1 MDESVGFSNVDWLF
15 SVGKLNPE
23 VSVIAG
29 SSVPYGS
36 LYIGKFSKQA
46 YIISSN
52 FSALTRLRKYAVDE
66 RINNLVFIQASSGAL
81 PFRQESIEYLAIAD
95 ALNTAV
101 DCKIIIR
108 QAASILNMQGV
119 VSLPLQG
126 NIAKL
131 TKGIKADFKADNLNF
146 SEFFWS
152 IPSFK
157 RATWSGRMDDRNSYK
172 LFIELVD
179 VYNASDFLP
188 LWVKRRVFSG
198 FGKKALML
206 LVPAFYFL
214 RKFFLRDCVVFAAK
228 SQEGFISSLPFVTL
242 NSFVRK
248 SKETKEGRVIFFVN
262 KPEGKKAYHFSRF
275 PEFSLLLRNDLNRN
289 AYSKYLV
296 SLQSTQSGTEYLVSD
311 LIKGGRLDI
320 YSPRIYRKCIEWLF
334 LFQDKTFSGYWSR
347 QEWKIFIFSKTKS
360 DPE

>member
-146 SEFFWS
+146 SGQSPVLRGLRGQGGWMTG
-152 IPSFK
+152 IPTSF
-157 RATWSGRMDDRNSYK
+157 
-172 LFIELVD
+172 
-179 VYNASDFLP
+179 
-188 LWVKRRVFSG
+188 
-198 FGKKALML
+198 L
-206 LVPAFYFL
+206 L
-214 RKFFLRDCVVFAAK
+214 
-228 SQEGFISSLPFVTL
+228 SS
-242 NSFVRK
+242 
-248 SKETKEGRVIFFVN
+248 
-262 KPEGKKAYHFSRF
+262 
-275 PEFSLLLRNDLNRN
+275 
-289 AYSKYLV
+289 
-296 SLQSTQSGTEYLVSD
+296 
-311 LIKGGRLDI
+311 
-320 YSPRIYRKCIEWLF
+320 
-334 LFQDKTFSGYWSR
+334 
-347 QEWKIFIFSKTKS
+347 
-360 DPE
+360 